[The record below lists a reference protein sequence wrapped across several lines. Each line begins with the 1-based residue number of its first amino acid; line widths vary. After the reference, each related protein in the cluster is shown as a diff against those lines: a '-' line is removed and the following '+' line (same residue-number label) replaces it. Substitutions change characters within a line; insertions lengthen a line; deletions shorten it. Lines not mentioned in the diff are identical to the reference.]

1 MWPYFDPISWR
12 AKVFSDQTD
21 GAEEVAPVGGLG
33 GQVVDQ
39 HQHHQQRQRQ
49 RQRPPPPPPSPSRPT
64 TSGFRRLED
73 KLGKSSQNKSSP
85 AAQTIRSFS
94 LFSTCEHA
102 WSQHCL
108 HHDRHYQQHQLQKR
122 RGGRTAPGVVG
133 LLFTLGF
140 GLLFTWEKF
149 RKGSPSKY
157 EIMKLG
163 NVASELPT

>member
-39 HQHHQQRQRQ
+39 HQHQHQQRQRQRQ

-122 RGGRTAPGVVG
+122 RGGRTAHGVVG
-133 LLFTLGF
+133 LLFTSGSD
-140 GLLFTWEKF
+140 LLSTWEKF
-149 RKGSPSKY
+149 
-157 EIMKLG
+157 
-163 NVASELPT
+163 